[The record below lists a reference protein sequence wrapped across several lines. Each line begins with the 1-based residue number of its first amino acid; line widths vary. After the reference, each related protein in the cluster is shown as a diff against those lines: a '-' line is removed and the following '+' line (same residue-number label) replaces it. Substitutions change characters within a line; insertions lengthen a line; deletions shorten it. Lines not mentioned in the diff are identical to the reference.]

1 MFIKFLLRKKTE
13 NKKGKL
19 FCITKH
25 IINISC
31 FFPISLSIQT
41 KTILVKFYNKN
52 NAFTRFFFSNT
63 EL

>member
-1 MFIKFLLRKKTE
+1 MFIKFLLRKKNE